1 LVKGLER
8 QQERLQRAMERVA
21 AALER
26 TLEKA
31 LGIKGRAHGGIIG
44 AAGGGPRSALTWVG
58 EQGPEL
64 VSLPFGSRVRTAG
77 DSRRLAAA
85 DSGGG
90 GLMVIQ
96 LNIAGRAFGDLVIDT
111 ARREIRTRGGNVQ
124 AVLSGAS

>member
-77 DSRRLAAA
+77 DSRRLAA
-85 DSGGG
+85 GGSDG

-96 LNIAGRAFGDLVIDT
+96 LNIAGKSFGDLVIDT
-111 ARREIRTRGGNVQ
+111 ARREVRTRGGDVQ
-124 AVLSGAS
+124 AVLGRAS